1 MLKHI
6 GKMKQNGTKVCIVYR
21 TLPGDAYSALVIGTS
36 SLSDLYHNSL
46 MSELESLQAQEA
58 NELGDHI
65 SNRYFPDGTNMLE
78 QLHRTGKLVKVATD
92 QVFMTPTASNEVSL
106 DQLNVMIAE
115 QRNIPLDE
123 LSIKPDSGQQ
133 QKKTNVQD
141 VEVKDLTKVESKSDV
156 KVYDLDKVDVKIPE
170 SASELRS
177 EADRLYKEASKLRKA
192 ADELDPPKKKASSVK
207 NTEEAPQ

>member
-1 MLKHI
+1 
-6 GKMKQNGTKVCIVYR
+6 MKQSGAKVCIVYR

-36 SLSDLYHNSL
+36 SLSDVYHNSL

-78 QLHRTGKLVKVATD
+78 QLHRTSKLVKVATD
-92 QVFMTPTASNEVSL
+92 QVLMTPTASSEVSL

-115 QRNIPLDE
+115 QRNIPIDE
-123 LSIKPDSGQQ
+123 LSIKPDSVQKQQ
-133 QKKTNVQD
+133 QKKTDVQD
-141 VEVKDLTKVESKSDV
+141 VEVKDLSNVESKADV
-156 KVYDLDKVDVKIPE
+156 KVYDLDKVEEKTPQ

-207 NTEEAPQ
+207 NTEEATQ